1 VTVHLLA
8 LPTGY
13 QLEDLQVETVL
24 GKGGFGITYK
34 VRDLRLG
41 KAVALKELLPDSIAT
56 RTHGVTIVAQ
66 SKSQEESWEW
76 ARERFLG
83 EARMLAGFNHPA
95 IVAVQRLIEAN
106 GTVYMVMDYVEGE
119 SYEARLQRIGTEP
132 DQSSL
137 MSVIGPILSGLEE
150 VHTKG
155 LLHRDIKPENILIDK
170 RGQSVLIDFG
180 SARESVGKTMTM
192 TSIVTHGYSPIE
204 QYQTK
209 GRMGPWTDIYA
220 MGAVMHRA
228 ITGQK
233 PSLATDR
240 AMHDSYSPLAQI
252 TQLPFAVEFLE
263 RVDRALALRP
273 EERPQS
279 IPSWGLLQQ
288 SAPLGTRDSSTEH
301 APPKLLGQTAT
312 THSRYNKKRDRVVA
326 IIIAVVFGAAT
337 LWLSG
342 FLFFERS
349 EQDARQGAAATAGK
363 VEATSGSELPPDE
376 SQERFSTQSSYVEV
390 NLPKGV
396 SLELP
401 SNWESLSGNL
411 RKTLSASAEATA
423 GKLEAVDARSDLN
436 FAANGFDD
444 AGKTWAIVNVR
455 YYLDMELT
463 QEDMRSMSEEDLR
476 ALDELLRK
484 QLEHVAE
491 EHGIR
496 VLDWKGS
503 RRQVINGAEAVVTR
517 YERSPAEAPFEVT
530 LVRVFNGSKSFTMT
544 ASYRKK
550 EEPIL
555 RPIIGHVV
563 QSLQVSE

>member
-1 VTVHLLA
+1 MHLLA

-24 GKGGFGITYK
+24 GKGGFGITYRA
-34 VRDLRLG
+34 RDLRLG

-137 MSVIGPILSGLEE
+137 MSVIAPISSGLEE
-150 VHTKG
+150 VHSKG

-170 RGQSVLIDFG
+170 RGQPVLIDFG

-240 AMHDSYSPLAQI
+240 AMHDSYSPLAQM

-288 SAPLGTRDSSTEH
+288 SAPPGKRDSSTEH
-301 APPKLLGQTAT
+301 APPQLRGLTPTKP
-312 THSRYNKKRDRVVA
+312 SRYNKKRDRVVA
-326 IIIAVVFGAAT
+326 IIIAVVFGAAA

-342 FLFFERS
+342 FLLFERL
-349 EQDARQGAAATAGK
+349 EQDAPQGAAATAGK
-363 VEATSGSELPPDE
+363 VEATSGSELPANE
-376 SQERFSTQSSYVEV
+376 SQEQFSTQSSYVEV

-411 RKTLSASAEATA
+411 RKTLNASAEATA

-484 QLEHVAE
+484 QLEYVSE

-503 RRQVINGAEAVVTR
+503 RRQLINGAEAVVTR

-555 RPIIGHVV
+555 GPIIGHIV
-563 QSLQVSE
+563 QSLQVAE

>member
-1 VTVHLLA
+1 MIVHRLA

-24 GKGGFGITYK
+24 GKGGFGITYRA
-34 VRDLRLG
+34 RDLRLG

-150 VHTKG
+150 VHSKG

-180 SARESVGKTMTM
+180 SARESAGKTMTM

-279 IPSWGLLQQ
+279 IPSWGLLHQ
-288 SAPLGTRDSSTEH
+288 SAPLGTRDSSTGH
-301 APPKLLGQTAT
+301 APPRLLGQTAT
-312 THSRYNKKRDRVVA
+312 THSRYNKSRDRVVA

-342 FLFFERS
+342 FLLFERS

-444 AGKTWAIVNVR
+444 AGKAWAIVNVR

-463 QEDMRSMSEEDLR
+463 QEDMCSMSEEDLR

-484 QLEHVAE
+484 QLEHVSE

-530 LVRVFNGSKSFTMT
+530 LVRVFNGSKSFTLT

-550 EEPIL
+550 EELIL
-555 RPIIGHVV
+555 GPIIGHIV
-563 QSLQVSE
+563 QSLQVSD